1 MSRAFLKNESAD
13 DPVMIPA
20 RAPLPPGATNYV
32 TSRGLALLRAE
43 LDELEAERAHAQI
56 DDADEADRT
65 RQLALLAG
73 RIANLNQ
80 RIGSAKVVDAHS
92 QPQNEVR
99 FGATV
104 SLRNQTSKLPKTDRQ
119 LTIVGVDEADV
130 SQGRIAFTAPLARI
144 MLGKRVGETVALRT
158 AQGENTMKIMAISYD
173 A

>member
-20 RAPLPPGATNYV
+20 RAPLPPGITNYV
-32 TSRGLALLRAE
+32 TSRGLVLLRAE
-43 LDELEAERAHAQI
+43 LDELDAERAHAQTQ
-56 DDADEADRT
+56 DTDEPNRI
-65 RQLALLAG
+65 RQLVLLTG

-80 RIGSAKVVDAHS
+80 RIGSAKVVDAHG
-92 QPQNEVR
+92 QPQDEVR

-104 SLRNQTSKLPKTDRQ
+104 SLQSQTTDPSKTDRK

-158 AQGENTMKIMAISYD
+158 AQGENTMKIIAISYD